1 MISYQ
6 GASVNNPGYFDV
18 PICNSLSNREYREP
32 AQNIG
37 QYELNQHIN
46 QTINDNNSAYNVYQ
60 RPTRP
65 SSSLY
70 VESDVP
76 ASPYYQQS
84 FTKGNNYPPLIVKK
98 KEMVP
103 YQNEIIENFE
113 DATVY
118 DGYNSGSCLGYSPIN
133 NTSVFVPNNMVQ
145 RSKYVNH
152 ANRDYNQ
159 FLNINSMPNISSFYI
174 NNPNVQNPNM
184 AQPQVQQMQLQQ
196 NQLQQNPY
204 NIPRPIMNNYMVT
217 DNQQMN
223 KQIEYP
229 KKIVRMDDD
238 SVVEKRS
245 RSKKSK
251 EEDVERKSSNSKNK
265 SNNVLFYI
273 TIILLCVVII
283 ILLMKSMKR

>member
-18 PICNSLSNREYREP
+18 PICNSLSNREYRDP
-32 AQNIG
+32 SQNIG

-46 QTINDNNSAYNVYQ
+46 QTINDNNAAYTVYQ
-60 RPTRP
+60 RPTVP
-65 SSSLY
+65 SQSLY
-70 VESDVP
+70 IESDVP

-145 RSKYVNH
+145 RSRYVNH

-159 FLNINSMPNISSFYI
+159 FLNISSMPNISSFYV

-184 AQPQVQQMQLQQ
+184 VQPQVQQMQLQQ
-196 NQLQQNPY
+196 NPY
-204 NIPRPIMNNYMVT
+204 NIPRPVMNNYMVP
-217 DNQQMN
+217 DNQIMN

-238 SVVEKRS
+238 SVAQKRA

-251 EEDVERKSSNSKNK
+251 EESEDVDKKSSSKDK